1 LNAECRCIGVP
12 QPRKRETLQAKTE
25 NEKNHPEAP
34 FHPMALANPRE
45 ENENRKDI
53 GERPHPKIEK
63 SKTV

>member
-1 LNAECRCIGVP
+1 MQMHSGCS
-12 QPRKRETLQAKTE
+12 TTE
-25 NEKNHPEAP
+25 KEGDSESESKNLKNHPEAP